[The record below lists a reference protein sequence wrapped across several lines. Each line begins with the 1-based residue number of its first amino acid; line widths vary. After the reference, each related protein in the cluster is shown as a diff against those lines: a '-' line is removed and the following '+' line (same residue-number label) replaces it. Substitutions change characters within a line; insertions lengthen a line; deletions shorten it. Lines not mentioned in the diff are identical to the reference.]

1 VLRVRVVRTVA
12 RLIAWVFVAAIGYH
26 ALLAAGDAA
35 RAAHDGQWA
44 RSAGFAT
51 IALGAGAL
59 VVGAVLY
66 ARAVRAAG
74 SAPGS

>member
-1 VLRVRVVRTVA
+1 MRAAA

-26 ALLAAGDAA
+26 AVLAAGDALG
-35 RAAHDGQWA
+35 AAADGRWA
-44 RSAGFAT
+44 RSTGFLA

-66 ARAVRAAG
+66 ARATRERV
-74 SAPGS
+74 